1 MSASARTAPGA
12 TSSTAPIVQPGT
24 NCWRVDRAHAFFCI
38 QDAADYF
45 KLVREA
51 LLSARN
57 TVFILGWDIFAG
69 VDLLPAVPDAREAG
83 PRGPARREKDDNV
96 PTKLDELL
104 AFIARRRPRLRC
116 YILIWDYA
124 ALYTLERDPWSRWR
138 LGWRTHRHVKF
149 GFDDRHPVGGS
160 HHQKL
165 VVVDDELAFCGGID
179 LTSHRWDTCAHRVAE
194 PARTSF
200 GGKPYGPYHEVQAM
214 VSGPAAASLGILARN
229 RWRALG
235 EERMPPV
242 NPPSERL
249 PRRTRDATKA
259 GRSREATT
267 AELWPSDVT
276 PDLTDVDV
284 AIARTV
290 PGSDAQPS
298 IRECEALF
306 LDSIAAAEHSI
317 YIESQYFTNNALA
330 DALAARLREPNGPEV
345 VVVSPSEC
353 HGWLEQNTM
362 GAFRNDVF
370 RRLIAADTHKRLRL
384 VYPAA
389 SRSGN
394 VPTFVHSKVMVVDD
408 RLARIGSANFSRR
421 SMGVDTECDLAVDVA
436 SDSEKRAGI
445 RRIRDRLLAEHMG
458 LTTDDVARGI
468 EKAGSLRDFIDSRQH
483 DEHTLVRIEL
493 PPEDSAPSE
502 AARNVAD
509 PEEPMAFGSAME
521 ELVPPADATNGLRPV
536 RIPTIPI
543 IVLAIASA
551 SLWSALIWRPE
562 FRTIQHVLEAI
573 PRTSSATWIIAGVI
587 AVSGL
592 VFIPLELLAIAAGA
606 LLDVPRGAFVALL
619 GSVLGAA
626 VGYAIGG
633 AIGVEG
639 LPRWMS
645 RRSHRSARQLGARG
659 VLGVMALRFAS
670 VASSGSIHLLCGAG
684 RVPFATFMTGTLLAF
699 VPGIAALS
707 FLGGLLRQTIL
718 EPTTSHVLIT
728 IGAVVLLTACTAV
741 LRTLLL
747 IRQFAP
753 SVSRQRARAEF
764 G

>member
-1 MSASARTAPGA
+1 MSVSARMAPRA
-12 TSSTAPIVQPGT
+12 TSSTAPIVQAGT
-24 NCWRVDRAHAFFCI
+24 NCWRVDRAHKFFCI

-51 LLSARN
+51 LLSAQS

-69 VDLLPAVPDAREAG
+69 VDLLPAGSPAG
-83 PRGPARREKDDNV
+83 PKGPALRE
-96 PTKLDELL
+96 PSRLDELL
-104 AFIARRRPRLRC
+104 AFIARRRPQLRC

-138 LGWRTHRHVKF
+138 LGWRTHQHVKF
-149 GFDDRHPVGGS
+149 GFDDRHPVGAS

-179 LTSHRWDTCAHRVAE
+179 LTSHRWDTCAHRVE
-194 PARTSF
+194 ERARTSF

-214 VSGPAAASLGILARN
+214 ASGPVAASLGVLARD

-242 NPPSERL
+242 NPSSE
-249 PRRTRDATKA
+249 
-259 GRSREATT
+259 G
-267 AELWPSDVT
+267 LWPQDVT

-290 PGSDAQPS
+290 PGSGTEPS

-345 VVVSPSEC
+345 VVVSPAEC
-353 HGWLEQNTM
+353 HGWLEQSTM
-362 GAFRNDVF
+362 GAFRYDVF
-370 RRLIAADTHKRLRL
+370 RQLIAADTHKRLRL

-389 SRSGN
+389 SRSRN

-436 SDSEKRAGI
+436 SDADMRAGI
-445 RRIRDRLLAEHMG
+445 RRIRDRLLAEHLG
-458 LTTDDVARGI
+458 LTPDAAARGI
-468 EKAGSLRDFIDSRQH
+468 ERAGSLRAFIDSRQH
-483 DEHTLVRIEL
+483 EEHTLVRIEL
-493 PPEDSAPSE
+493 PPVNTAPSE
-502 AARNVAD
+502 AARTVAD
-509 PEEPMAFGSAME
+509 PEEPMAFGSAVE

-536 RIPTIPI
+536 RVPTIPI
-543 IVLAIASA
+543 VVLAIAFA
-551 SLWSALIWRPE
+551 SLWSAIIWRPE

-573 PRTSSATWIIAGVI
+573 PRMRSAAWIVAGVI
-587 AVSGL
+587 AVAGL
-592 VFIPLELLAIAAGA
+592 VFMPLELLAIAAGA

-619 GSVLGAA
+619 GSLIGAA
-626 VGYAIGG
+626 IGYAIGR
-633 AIGVEG
+633 AIGVSG
-639 LPRWMS
+639 LPRWMT
-645 RRSHRSARQLGARG
+645 RRSYRSARQLGARG
-659 VLGVMALRFAS
+659 VMGVMALRLAS
-670 VASSGSIHLLCGAG
+670 VATSGSIHLLCGAG

-707 FLGGLLRQTIL
+707 ILGGLLRRTIL

-728 IGAVVLLTACTAV
+728 IGAVVLVAAGAAV
-741 LRTLLL
+741 LRTFLL

-753 SVSRQRARAEF
+753 SVSNQRVRAEF

>member
-1 MSASARTAPGA
+1 MRASARTTPRRRGGA
-12 TSSTAPIVQPGT
+12 TSSTAPIVQPGR
-24 NCWRVDRAHAFFCI
+24 NCWRIDRAHAFYCI

-45 KLVREA
+45 ALVREA
-51 LLSARN
+51 LLSAQH

-69 VDLLPAVPDAREAG
+69 VDLLPATAEVSPKPKAKADKVSPKPKAEA
-83 PRGPARREKDDNV
+83 E
-96 PTKLDELL
+96 PTRLDRLL
-104 AFIARRRPRLRC
+104 AFIARRRPQLRC

-138 LGWRTHRHVKF
+138 LGWRTHPHVKF

-179 LTSHRWDTCAHRVAE
+179 LTSHRWDTSEHRVDE

-200 GGKPYGPYHEVQAM
+200 AGQPYGPYHEVQAM
-214 VSGPAAASLGILARN
+214 VSGPAAASLGVLARD

-242 NPPSERL
+242 NSSSEHV
-249 PRRTRDATKA
+249 
-259 GRSREATT
+259 
-267 AELWPSDVT
+267 WPEDVT

-284 AIARTV
+284 ATARTG
-290 PGSDAQPS
+290 PGSDAQSS

-330 DALAARLREPNGPEV
+330 DALAVRLREPNGPEV
-345 VVVSPSEC
+345 VVVSPAEC

-362 GAFRNDVF
+362 GAFRYDVF

-384 VYPAA
+384 VFPAA

-421 SMGVDTECDLAVDVA
+421 SMGVDTECDLAVDIA
-436 SDSEKRAGI
+436 RDSDQRAGI
-445 RRIRDRLLAEHMG
+445 RRIRDRLLAEHLG
-458 LTTDDVARGI
+458 LTTDEVVRGL
-468 EKAGSLRDFIDSRQH
+468 EQAGSLRAFIDSRQH
-483 DEHTLVRIEL
+483 EEHTLVRIEL
-493 PPEDSAPSE
+493 PPEEAAPSE
-502 AARNVAD
+502 AARTVAD
-509 PEEPMAFGSAME
+509 PEEPMAFGSTVG

-536 RIPTIPI
+536 PVPTIPI
-543 IVLAIASA
+543 VVLAIAFA
-551 SLWSALIWRPE
+551 SLWSAIIWRPE
-562 FRTIQHVLEAI
+562 FRTIQHVLDAI
-573 PRTSSATWIIAGVI
+573 PRTASAAWIVAGVI
-587 AVSGL
+587 AVAGL
-592 VFIPLELLAIAAGA
+592 VFMPLELLAIAAGA
-606 LLDVPRGAFVALL
+606 LLGVPRGAFVALL
-619 GSVLGAA
+619 GSLLGAA
-626 VGYAIGG
+626 MGYAIGH
-633 AIGVEG
+633 AIGVTG

-645 RRSHRSARQLGARG
+645 RRSYRSARQLGARG
-659 VLGVMALRFAS
+659 VMGVMALRLAS
-670 VASSGSIHLLCGAG
+670 VATSGSIHLLCGAG
-684 RVPFATFMTGTLLAF
+684 QVPFATFMTGTLLAF

-707 FLGGLLRQTIL
+707 VVGGLLRRTIL

-728 IGAVVLLTACTAV
+728 IGAAVLVAAGAAV

-753 SVSRQRARAEF
+753 SVSNQRARAEF